1 MAYKIANIKWLRDQG
16 WSISSSYAS
25 GFCPTYNEIV
35 NEIPKGSITVDV
47 NGTCIATSKV
57 YTNNQLVCESDISI
71 SSTPT
76 CSCSKINV
84 TTTELNISASSALT
98 QVGTITDSSCTSS
111 VTYESTQ
118 STWLTASTSGTNIRI
133 GCSKN
138 TTINSRNGSIKIKM
152 NGIICATV
160 NVTQNGITCP
170 QYHIVPDKQVTCDGG
185 VVNFSIAT
193 NE

>member
-25 GFCPTYNEIV
+25 GLCPTYNEIV

-47 NGTCIATSKV
+47 NGTCVATSKA
-57 YTNNQLVCESDISI
+57 YTNNQLVCEGDISI
-71 SSTPT
+71 GSAPT
-76 CSCSKINV
+76 CTCSKINV

-98 QVGTITDSSCTSS
+98 QVGTITDSSCTSN

-133 GCSKN
+133 ECSKN
-138 TTINSRNGSIKIKM
+138 TTFNSRNGSVNIKM
-152 NGIICATV
+152 NGTTCATV

-170 QYHIVPDKQVTCDGG
+170 QYQIVPDKEVTCDGG
-185 VVNFSIAT
+185 AVHFSIAT
-193 NE
+193 NA